1 MFRHITQVNV
11 KYVRNGKNG
20 IVCGNQNKIFLP
32 KKSVV
37 RQVMQSANCA
47 PARRLKN
54 VLVDLLVMQL
64 CIKKIVVNKKRILL
78 SILHAIHHANE
89 LCADQAAKALK

>member
-11 KYVRNGKNG
+11 KYVRNGKSG

-32 KKSVV
+32 NKSVV

-47 PARRLKN
+47 LARRLKN
-54 VLVDLLVMQL
+54 VLVDLLVMLL
-64 CIKKIVVNKKRILL
+64 CIKTTTTKKK
-78 SILHAIHHANE
+78 
-89 LCADQAAKALK
+89 QW